1 MQITDSITYS
11 VACLSILKDLK
22 SRSSYLRNATEVAAK
37 ADAAGLYD
45 DKRCRSIPQNEKRE
59 VTVSH
64 FFSGGLTSVHL
75 ATDSNSWQ
83 CIDHLL
89 SHCTTDEA
97 SMRLVAAR
105 DSSGETA
112 LELAARRGF
121 HLCLKTLLSHRGN
134 LSIHEAQGLLGI
146 TVLFD
151 HGECAEVVLHSVL
164 SNQVAK
170 EVC

>member
-1 MQITDSITYS
+1 MKKEGHCQS
-11 VACLSILKDLK
+11 LF
-22 SRSSYLRNATEVAAK
+22 
-37 ADAAGLYD
+37 
-45 DKRCRSIPQNEKRE
+45 P
-59 VTVSH
+59 
-64 FFSGGLTSVHL
+64 GGLTSVHL

-151 HGECAEVVLHSVL
+151 HGECAEVVLHSV
-164 SNQVAK
+164 
-170 EVC
+170 